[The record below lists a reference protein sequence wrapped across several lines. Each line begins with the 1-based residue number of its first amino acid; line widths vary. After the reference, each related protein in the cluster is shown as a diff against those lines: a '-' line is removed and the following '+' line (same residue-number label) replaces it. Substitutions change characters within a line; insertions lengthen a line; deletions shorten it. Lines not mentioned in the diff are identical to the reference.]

1 MIEDI
6 KNQITKIRDN
16 EYSGENA
23 EALRQ
28 LDLDDLKIMVERVE
42 DAIIDSFRRLE
53 NML

>member
-42 DAIIDSFRRLE
+42 DVVE
-53 NML
+53 NTINTLDNLR